1 MSLEA
6 IYQIV
11 YALISMVGGLIVYQT
26 IFFFLKRWAKNKRRI
41 PTLLNKYIYYP
52 GLYMMSSI
60 AASVGLTFIRK
71 YLSIKLYDIL
81 SHTLHILIIAFV
93 GLLLTRIVKLF
104 RDLGVNHYKV
114 ENPLDYS
121 WRKAKTKFQL
131 IQRMLNL
138 LIVIATIAIILMTF
152 DSIRQIGSTILAS
165 AGVLGLV
172 LGFAAQKSLGT
183 LFAGIQIA
191 ITQPIRID
199 DIVVVEGLSG
209 TISEI
214 TLTYVIVRVWDG
226 RRLTIPVNYFLEK
239 SFENLTRD
247 SPEMIAKVTI
257 FMDYSL
263 PVDEVRQQFFKWL
276 DESPLWDRRKRSFSI
291 IGADDKTIQIR
302 GTMSVKNDSDGGD
315 LEVMIRERLIT
326 YVQQNYPDSL
336 PKMRYT
342 EKRLPDEN
350 A

>member
-6 IYQIV
+6 IYRVI
-11 YALISMVGGLIVYQT
+11 YALISVVGGLIIYQT
-26 IFFFLKRWAKNKRRI
+26 IFFFLKRWARKKRRI
-41 PTLLNKYIYYP
+41 PSLLNKYIYTP
-52 GLYMMSSI
+52 GLLMMSSI
-60 AASVGLTFIRK
+60 AASVGISFVRA
-71 YLSIKLYDIL
+71 YLGVTLYGLL
-81 SHTLHILIIAFV
+81 SHILQILTIAFA
-93 GLLLTRIVKLF
+93 GLLLTRIVKFF
-104 RDLGVNHYKV
+104 RDVTVQHYKV

-138 LIVIATIAIILMTF
+138 LIIIATIAVILMTF
-152 DSIRQIGSTILAS
+152 ESIRQIGGTILAS

-199 DIVVVEGLSG
+199 DLIVVDGVSG

-214 TLTYVIVRVWDG
+214 TLTYVIIKIWDG
-226 RRLTIPVNYFLEK
+226 RRLTVPVNYFLEK

-247 SPEMIAKVTI
+247 SPEMIAKVVLY
-257 FMDYSL
+257 MDYSL
-263 PVDEVRQQFFKWL
+263 PIDHIRQKFYEWVE
-276 DESPLWDRRKRSFSI
+276 ESPLWDKRSRGFSVV
-291 IGADDKTIQIR
+291 GADDRTIQIR
-302 GTMSVKNDSDGGD
+302 GTMSVRNDSDGGD
-315 LEVMIRERLIT
+315 LEVMIREKLIT
-326 YVQQNYPDSL
+326 YVREKYPESL
-336 PKMRYT
+336 PKLRYT
-342 EKRLPDEN
+342 EKRSE

>member
-6 IYQIV
+6 IYKIL
-11 YALISMVGGLIVYQT
+11 YALISMVGGLVVYQT

-41 PTLLNKYIYYP
+41 PVLLNKYIYYP
-52 GLYMMSSI
+52 GLFMMSTI
-60 AASVGLTFIRK
+60 AATVGLTFVK
-71 YLSIKLYDIL
+71 VYLGLKLYDIL
-81 SHTLHILIIAFV
+81 NHILNILTIVFV
-93 GLLLTRIVKLF
+93 GLLLTRIVKLV
-104 RDLGVNHYKV
+104 RDITVNHYKV

-138 LIVIATIAIILMTF
+138 LIVIATIAVVLMTF
-152 DSIRQIGSTILAS
+152 DSIRQVGSTILAS

-191 ITQPIRID
+191 ITQPIRLD

-214 TLTYVIVRVWDG
+214 TLTYVIVKIWDG
-226 RRLTIPVNYFLEK
+226 RRLTVPVNYFLEK
-239 SFENLTRD
+239 SFENLTRE
-247 SPEMIAKVTI
+247 SPEMIAKVVV

-263 PVDEVRQQFFKWL
+263 PVDDVREQFYKWL
-276 DESPLWDRRKRSFSI
+276 DESPLWDRRKRNFAI
-291 IGADDKTIQIR
+291 IDANAATIKIR

-315 LEVMIRERLIT
+315 LEDMLRERLIA
-326 YVQQNYPDSL
+326 YVREKYPESL
-336 PKMRYT
+336 PKVRYDI
-342 EKRLPDEN
+342 E
-350 A
+350 

>member
-1 MSLEA
+1 MSMEA
-6 IYQIV
+6 VYKIIY
-11 YALISMVGGLIVYQT
+11 AAISMVGGLIVYQI
-26 IFFFLKRWAKNKRRI
+26 IFFFLKRWANKKRRI
-41 PTLLNKYIYYP
+41 PALMNKYIYYP
-52 GLYMMSSI
+52 GLFMMSTI
-60 AASVGLTFIRK
+60 AAAVGLTFLRA
-71 YLSIKLYDIL
+71 YLSVKLYEIL
-81 SHTLHILIIAFV
+81 SHSLHILTIASA
-93 GLLLTRIVKLF
+93 GLLLTRLIKLF
-104 RDLGVNHYKV
+104 RDISINHYKV

-199 DIVVVEGLSG
+199 DIVVVDGLSG

-214 TLTYVIVRVWDG
+214 SLTYVIVKVWDG

-263 PVDEVRQQFFKWL
+263 PVDEIRKQFYQWI
-276 DESPLWDRRKRSFSI
+276 DESPLWDRRKWSFAV
-291 IGADDKTIQIR
+291 IGADDRTIQIR
-302 GTMSVKNDSDGGD
+302 GTMSVKNDDDGGD
-315 LEVMIRERLIT
+315 LETMIREKLIT
-326 YVQQNYPDSL
+326 YVQKNYPDSL
-336 PKMRYT
+336 PKIRYV
-342 EKRLPDEN
+342 EKNLKS
-350 A
+350 